1 MSEIIK
7 LRDSVEWRNVEAEIL
22 ALDTSSSTFF
32 NANRAGALLWSAL
45 SKGRTREQL
54 AVELVAKYGIDAQTA
69 QRDVDTFLAALRKHG
84 LLA

>member
-1 MSEIIK
+1 MSEIKK

-54 AVELVAKYGIDAQTA
+54 ADVLVAKYSIDSQTA

>member
-45 SKGRTREQL
+45 SNGRTREQL

>member
-7 LRDSVEWRNVEAEIL
+7 LRDTVEWRNVEAQIL
-22 ALDTSSSTFF
+22 ALDGTSSTFF
-32 NANRAGALLWSAL
+32 NANRAGALLWAAL
-45 SKGRTREQL
+45 STGRTREQL
-54 AVELVAKYGIDAQTA
+54 ADELVAKYGIDSQTA

>member
-7 LRDSVEWRNVEAEIL
+7 LRDTVEWRTVEAQIL

-32 NANRAGALLWSAL
+32 NANRTGALLWSAL

-54 AVELVAKYGIDAQTA
+54 VDELVAKYGIDSQNAQL
-69 QRDVDTFLAALRKHG
+69 DVDTFLAALRKHG